1 MRGAI
6 KKRKGVSRVSPF
18 AVLLG
23 EHTGGKGGERNRCAG
38 GVRGRPRPEGIEGG
52 VAWCVCVSATMG
64 VVGAYAISRREGCCC
79 RC

>member
-1 MRGAI
+1 M
-6 KKRKGVSRVSPF
+6 SRVSPF

-38 GVRGRPRPEGIEGG
+38 GVRGRPRPEGIKGG
-52 VAWCVCVSATMG
+52 LLGVCVSATMG
-64 VVGAYAISRREGCCC
+64 VVGACAISSRKEGCCC